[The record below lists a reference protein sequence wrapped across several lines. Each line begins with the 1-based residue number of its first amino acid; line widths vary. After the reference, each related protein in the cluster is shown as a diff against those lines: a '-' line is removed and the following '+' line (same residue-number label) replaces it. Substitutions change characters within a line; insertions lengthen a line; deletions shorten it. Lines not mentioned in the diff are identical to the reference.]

1 LRRRIPFLPC
11 WATGP
16 SPTPPRLLFLRVVS
30 LVVYTLFEMK
40 GNLEAYK
47 TFYPPPDP
55 DLLRQAGLVRPAPPI
70 RFYGRT
76 SPIAWP
82 NRHLEEEVIPLVIE
96 LTEEDIGISFAEI
109 FRRPEDYEAFRRALR
124 EIAERSIPFYT
135 TLRFYDPDENEK
147 VRVPNPVTAEASVYR
162 HLQLLAALYHHF
174 KRGAPYPLEPEA
186 LYPSVEATLRGI
198 QALEDLPAP
207 RRFARFYLHGEA
219 HLRVALPRSEGG
231 RPFSGVDPQLHE
243 QAFAPPPDLRQGG
256 YWGYVLYKGVL
267 GQAKLIYRE
276 ENLDLSPERDL
287 YFPYSEIEARLA
299 RMAEEGLGAP
309 RYGSLAEER
318 EAYEEL
324 LSKAEDIYLEHVLS
338 GSLFLQYAGQGLKAM
353 AEDFARDGYLEIPP
367 EIPIGHIAPIYM
379 PDDSW
384 GGTLLRYVGRW
395 EREDGVPIEVYDP
408 ALDFGLAL
416 VREKEHLGEVLSLYT
431 FSRMERGLPGYPPS
445 AKLSTDHAVVYAF
458 RHTDLPYGY
467 TAFTSA
473 LFFGPGKGWKENFHD
488 YYMGTLADSK
498 LGVTHYQRFARPA
511 TVELWY
517 AQAFVDRVAAAYGGA
532 LLRISGAENASFL
545 PVGPT
550 GNSVQE
556 VDWHSLLVD
565 SVRLEEGRLVVE
577 ARTAGAQ
584 ITRNRGDAPLPEP
597 LAVVRREAGDD
608 FPFHSFPR
616 PLPGVEVRVYGD
628 AIDRYLVE
636 WAKERNPERY
646 YGMVLPASL
655 ITSHT
660 VTWESAANTTFAR
673 PLLRAPS
680 DSIAI
685 DYYPRYRAYAQ
696 HSHNAVG
703 LWVLVPYDYAD
714 YKLSYWPLRSS
725 AREYA
730 SYLEALVQKEA
741 EKVPEAYRDHF
752 LYGCYAQLAIRL
764 ANVTF
769 PAHPYAPDVKEVAE
783 AFMQA
788 ARDLRKK
795 LLEEGKSL
803 PYPDTYAVQMER
815 AEKIYIEPFDEAWA
829 DYVRRGCPGRPEC
842 PERKREAL
850 EFGL

>member
-1 LRRRIPFLPC
+1 MWAKSRTRTPTSFLGKVPFP
-11 WATGP
+11 A
-16 SPTPPRLLFLRVVS
+16 
-30 LVVYTLFEMK
+30 YTQFEMK

-55 DLLRQAGLVRPAPPI
+55 DLLKQAGLVRPAPPI

-76 SPIAWP
+76 RPTAWP
-82 NRHLEEEVIPLVIE
+82 NRHLEDEVIPIIIE
-96 LTEEDIGISFAEI
+96 LTEEDTGTSFAKI
-109 FRRPEDYEAFRRALR
+109 FRRPQDYEAFQRALR
-124 EIAERSIPFYT
+124 EIAERSIPFYA
-135 TLRFYDPDENEK
+135 TLRFYDPDGDEK
-147 VRVPNPVTAEASVYR
+147 VGVPHSVTAEASIYR
-162 HLQLLAALYHHF
+162 HLQLLATLYYHL
-174 KRGAPYPLEPEA
+174 KRGAPYLLEPEGH
-186 LYPSVEATLRGI
+186 YPPMEATLRGI

-207 RRFARFYLHGEA
+207 QRFARFYLHGEA
-219 HLRVALPRSEGG
+219 HLRVAAPRSEGG
-231 RPFSGVDPQLHE
+231 RRLGGLDPLLHE

-267 GQAKLIYRE
+267 RSAKLEYKE
-276 ENLDLSPERDL
+276 EDLDSSPRRDL

-299 RMAEEGLGAP
+299 QMAREGLGTP

-318 EAYEEL
+318 KAYEDL
-324 LSKAEDIYLEHVLS
+324 LRRAEEVYAERGVS
-338 GSLFLQYAGQGLKAM
+338 AALFIQYSSQGLKAM

-367 EIPIGHIAPIYM
+367 EIPIGHIAPIYS
-379 PDDSW
+379 PDDYW

-431 FSRMERGLPGYPPS
+431 FSRMQKGLPGYPPY
-445 AKLSTDHAVVYAF
+445 AKLSTDHAVLYAF

-467 TAFTSA
+467 TLPASA
-473 LFFGPGKGWKENFHD
+473 LFFGPGKGWKEEFHN
-488 YYMGTLADSK
+488 YLMGSLPDEE
-498 LGVTHYQRFARPA
+498 LGVTHYQRFVRPA
-511 TVELWY
+511 TVELGY

-532 LLRISGAENASFL
+532 LLRISGAQNASFL
-545 PVGPT
+545 PVDPT
-550 GNSVQE
+550 KASVQE

-577 ARTAGAQ
+577 ARTSGGQIVRDRGA
-584 ITRNRGDAPLPEP
+584 APLPEP
-597 LAVVRREAGDD
+597 LAVVRRERGDD
-608 FPFHSFPR
+608 FPFHSLPR

-660 VTWESAANTTFAR
+660 LTWESAANTSFAR
-673 PLLRAPS
+673 PIYKAPA
-680 DSIAI
+680 DFIFI
-685 DYYPRYRAYAQ
+685 DYHHRLRIYAQ

-703 LWVLVPYDYAD
+703 LWHLDPFDHAD

-725 AREYA
+725 PLEYA
-730 SYLEALVQKEA
+730 SYLDALIREEA

-769 PAHPYAPDVKEVAE
+769 PAHPYAPEVKGVAE
-783 AFMQA
+783 AFMRA
-788 ARDLRKK
+788 ARDLRRK

-803 PYPDTYAVQMER
+803 PYPDTHAVQMER
-815 AEKIYIEPFDEAWA
+815 AEKLFIEPFDEVWR
-829 DYVRRGCPGRPEC
+829 DYVRRGCPGRPRC
-842 PERKREAL
+842 PEREKR
-850 EFGL
+850 G

>member
-1 LRRRIPFLPC
+1 MAQPRPRNLPRGQDVGKVPDTDPTSFLGKVFFP
-11 WATGP
+11 A
-16 SPTPPRLLFLRVVS
+16 
-30 LVVYTLFEMK
+30 YTQFEMR

-76 SPIAWP
+76 RPTAWP
-82 NRHLEEEVIPLVIE
+82 NRHLEEEVIPLVIK
-96 LTEEDIGISFAEI
+96 LTEEDIGTSFAKI
-109 FRRPEDYEAFRRALR
+109 FRRPQDYEAFQRALR
-124 EIAERSIPFYT
+124 EIAERSIPFYA
-135 TLRFYDPDENEK
+135 TLRFYDPDGDEK
-147 VRVPNPVTAEASVYR
+147 VEVPRSVTAEASIYR
-162 HLQLLAALYHHF
+162 HLQLLGTLYYHL
-174 KRGAPYPLEPEA
+174 KRGVPYPLEPEGH
-186 LYPSVEATLRGI
+186 YPAIEATLRGI

-207 RRFARFYLHGEA
+207 QRFARFYLHGEA
-219 HLRVALPRSEGG
+219 HLRVAAPKSEGG
-231 RPFSGVDPQLHE
+231 RNFSGVDPLLHE

-267 GQAKLIYRE
+267 RKAKVFYGE
-276 ENLDLSPERDL
+276 EDLDSSPQRDL

-299 RMAEEGLGAP
+299 QMAREGLGTP

-318 EAYEEL
+318 KAYEEL
-324 LSKAEDIYLEHVLS
+324 LSKAEDVYAEHAVY
-338 GSLFLQYAGQGLKAM
+338 GSLFIQYASQGLKAM

-367 EIPIGHIAPIYM
+367 EIPIGHIAFIYA
-379 PDDSW
+379 PDDYW

-431 FSRMERGLPGYPPS
+431 FSRMQKGLPGEPPF
-445 AKLSTDHAVVYAF
+445 AKLSTDHAVLYAF

-467 TAFTSA
+467 TVATSA
-473 LFFGPGKGWKENFHD
+473 LFFGPGRGWKSHFHN
-488 YYMGTLADSK
+488 YFMGSLADPH
-498 LGVTHYQRFARPA
+498 LGVTHYQRFIRPA
-511 TVELWY
+511 TVEPGY

-532 LLRISGAENASFL
+532 LLRISGAQNASFL
-545 PVGPT
+545 PTDPT
-550 GNSVQE
+550 DKASVQE

-565 SVRLEEGRLVVE
+565 SVRLEGGRLVVE
-577 ARTAGAQ
+577 ARTAGGQ
-584 ITRNRGDAPLPEP
+584 IERDRGAAPLPEP
-597 LAVVRREAGDD
+597 LAVVRREGGDD
-608 FPFHSFPR
+608 FPFHSLPR

-628 AIDRYLVE
+628 AIDWYLVE

-660 VTWESAANTTFAR
+660 LTWESAANTSFYR
-673 PLLRAPS
+673 PILKAPA

-685 DYYPRYRAYAQ
+685 EYHHKFRIYAE

-703 LWVLVPYDYAD
+703 LWNLVPSLHAD
-714 YKLSYWPLRSS
+714 YKLPHWPLRSS
-725 AREYA
+725 VLEYT
-730 SYLEALVQKEA
+730 SYLDTLIRKEA

-769 PAHPYAPDVKEVAE
+769 PAHPYAPEVKEVAE
-783 AFMQA
+783 AFMRA

-795 LLEEGKSL
+795 LLEEGRSL
-803 PYPDTYAVQMER
+803 PYPDTHAVQMER
-815 AEKIYIEPFDEAWA
+815 AEKLFIEPFDEVWR
-829 DYVRRGCPGRPEC
+829 DYVRRGCPGRPRC
-842 PERKREAL
+842 PEREKK
-850 EFGL
+850 G